1 MWLFGMSRA
10 FSTTEPSGIL
20 LWFKIASIG
29 MILTAPAYYQFA
41 TGFIKLPKQLLIY
54 VILYAISSGF
64 IFLDWRT
71 DLFVRDLL
79 EFNWGVYPRAG
90 AAHPFFLVFFFSSA
104 GFSLFRLVQFYK
116 KAQNSITVI
125 RRHQIKY
132 IILALSIYLVS
143 SMDFLPFYN
152 INVMPFGF
160 LPIALFLLVISYALT
175 EYRLIDRA
183 LIISRDGV
191 FLFVYSI
198 LLSIPFLIAFTWQAD
213 LMNWLKEMWWVVPMI
228 SSTILAMS
236 GPFIYLYIQKKAE
249 DRILFEQRQYQKTLR
264 DASIGMGEIKDLNRL
279 LKLIVHV
286 VSKSVQIEHCEIYLY
301 HNASDKYI
309 LKASRG
315 MDQVNSLNANSLAM
329 DSAVVKYLKQF
340 KEPLVYNEIHEGI
353 KFNFEGNIRELE
365 FMMNQ
370 LRAALIIPCFIEDHM
385 IGIIVMGKK
394 RSRRQYSRD
403 DLAVFAILAN
413 QSALAIENA
422 QFFDE
427 MQKTHEQI
435 FKAEKMATIGT
446 MADGLSHQIN
456 NRLHAMGF
464 IAGDALDSIRA
475 KKDIPMKEKSKELLG
490 QIEHALVRI
499 EENVKRGGEIVSG
512 LLQYTRKG
520 EEGFRSIDLN
530 KLLDATFEMA
540 QFKIKLGELT
550 VHRRFDPDIPEI
562 KGNFTQLQE
571 AFFNMIDN
579 AYDAMMQRKNELKSP
594 DYKATLIIS
603 AQRKGKHIEITLSDN
618 GMGVKEEN
626 INKLFTPF
634 FSTKAAMKKGTGL
647 GLYVIKQIIEQNH
660 DGKIVFTSKYQ
671 VGSQSRILL
680 PAAGE
685 DGLVDSGQ

>member
-1 MWLFGMSRA
+1 MWLFGISKA
-10 FSTTEPSGIL
+10 YSSTEPSHIL
-20 LWFKIASIG
+20 LWFKIASAG

-41 TGFIKLPKQLLIY
+41 TGFIKLQKQFLIY
-54 VILYAISSGF
+54 VLLYAISSGF
-64 IFLDWRT
+64 IYLDWRT
-71 DLFVRDLL
+71 DLFVHHLFT
-79 EFNWGVYPRAG
+79 FNWGVYPQAG
-90 AAHPFFLVFFFSSA
+90 AAHPFFLVFFFLSA
-104 GFSLFRLVQFYK
+104 GFSLYRLVQFYK
-116 KAQNSITVI
+116 KTQNSITII
-125 RRHQIKY
+125 RRQQIKY

-143 SMDFLPFYN
+143 SMDFAPFYN
-152 INVMPFGF
+152 LNIMPFGF
-160 LPIALFLLVISYALT
+160 LPIALFLLVISYALS
-175 EYRLIDRA
+175 EYRLMDRA
-183 LIISRDGV
+183 LVITRDGV
-191 FLFVYSI
+191 FLAVYSI
-198 LLSIPFLIAFTWQAD
+198 LLSIPFLIAFTWQVE
-213 LMNWLKEMWWVVPMI
+213 LMNWLKEMWWMVPMI
-228 SSTILAMS
+228 SSTVLATS

-249 DRILFEQRQYQKTLR
+249 DKILFEQRRYQKTLR

-279 LKLIVHV
+279 LRLIVHV
-286 VSKSVQIEHCEIYLY
+286 VSKSVQIEHCQIYLY
-301 HNASDKYI
+301 HSSSHKYI

-315 MDQVNSLNANSLAM
+315 MDQIDPLNANSLAE
-329 DSAVVKYLKQF
+329 DSVLVKYLKQF
-340 KEPLVYNEIHEGI
+340 KEPLVYDEIHEGI

-370 LRAALIIPCFIEDHM
+370 LNAALIIPCFIENHM

-464 IAGDALDSIRA
+464 IAGDALDSIRS
-475 KKDIPMKEKSKELLG
+475 KKDLPMKDKTKDLLG

-499 EENVKRGGEIVSG
+499 EDNVKRGGEIVSG

-520 EEGFRSIDLN
+520 EEGFSSIDLN

-550 VHRRFDPDIPEI
+550 VHRRFDPDIPHI

-579 AYDAMMQRKNELKSP
+579 AYDAMMQKKNELKST
-594 DYKATLIIS
+594 DYSATLIIS
-603 AQRKGKHIEITLSDN
+603 ARRKGKHIEITLNDN
-618 GMGVKEEN
+618 GMGVKDEN
-626 INKLFTPF
+626 MHKLFTPF

-647 GLYVIKQIIEQNH
+647 GLYVIKQIIEENH
-660 DGKIVFTSKYQ
+660 DGKILFTSKYQ
-671 VGSQSRILL
+671 VGSQSQILL
-680 PAAGE
+680 PAVGE
-685 DGLVDSGQ
+685 GGV